1 MDNKLQNYRTRAF
14 LFVILLVLA
23 QSCGPVR
30 LISEYDP
37 ITDEK
42 VTALEE
48 KVTTF
53 FVKLERVVGTNHAD
67 YEHFTNFYDEVK
79 VDLNTLKV
87 RANAVDKNRI
97 VREQIEELNNMVDNL
112 EELHQMGFATIE
124 QVRPLQQSFNSAFTA
139 IIKFQMALKRGE
151 KTE

>member
-1 MDNKLQNYRTRAF
+1 MNNNLQNYRNWFPLFAIL
-14 LFVILLVLA
+14 LFVA

-42 VTALEE
+42 VTELEE

-87 RANAVDKNRI
+87 RADAVDKNRI
-97 VREQIEELNNMVDNL
+97 VREQIEELSNMVESL
-112 EELHQMGFATIE
+112 EELHKMGFATIE

-151 KTE
+151 KTK